1 MDEFKNKEIEK
12 EKEKKLTPAMKQYLE
27 IKSEYPD
34 CILLFRMGDFY
45 ELFYEDAII
54 ASKVL
59 DIVLT
64 SRDKEIPMA
73 GFPHHAIESYVIRL
87 IKEGFKVAIC
97 EQLEDPSKAKG
108 IVKRGVVR
116 VITPG
121 LVTELSFV
129 SPEENNFIA
138 VVKNN
143 SIVWADIT
151 TGELKAKI
159 FQDEFELSEAL
170 KKISPKEVLSD
181 KNYFPEYKFSQVEFV
196 RSDEA
201 EKILK
206 EHYGETDFV
215 QSENIKISLATL
227 IKYIRENIKDIEI
240 KLEKPDIEQED
251 DLIQIDSRTLEN
263 IEVFRTYEGKKGSL
277 MWVLDKTRTPMGK
290 RKLKNILLAPL
301 KDKEKINERLSA
313 VEEIISD
320 KTWEKL
326 DISRISDIERLTIR
340 VMRKIAN
347 PKEIISLKESSKK
360 INEIKS
366 YLKKFS
372 SKVLKKIESEIPD
385 LHGFIQ
391 IAEKYIVEPP
401 PLKAQDGAIKKGVS
415 EELDRIREI
424 KENSE
429 KILKEYE
436 EKEKSRAGIP
446 LKIGY
451 NQVFG
456 YYIEVTKTYANR
468 VPEHFK
474 RKQTLANVERFI
486 TDELEKIGME
496 IETAS
501 EREKK
506 LNEEIFSEFL
516 EKIQPFSHDLL
527 KAARSIG
534 FLDVL
539 IAFAQTAYEYDW
551 TKPQIEDSKILYIK
565 DGKHPALSILL
576 KDEKFIPNSVD
587 LNEDE
592 FMWIITGPNMAGKS
606 VFLKQCA
613 LISFLAHIGSYVPA
627 KESKIGTIDRIFFRT
642 GASDDIARGRST
654 FFVEMEELASILK
667 NMTERSLV
675 LLDEVGRGT
684 STFDGVSIAWATA
697 EYINKRKVRCLFA
710 THFHEL
716 SFLEYNLKGIR
727 NMHFSAER
735 IGGNLVF
742 IRKIKRGA
750 AGRSWGI
757 DVAKLAGIPQE
768 IIEKAEKILLA
779 LEEGRIGDVIKKVS
793 GMPLQL
799 SIFSSSQLKKD
810 PLREE
815 LKRIDINSITPV
827 EALSILSELKKMAEN

>member
-1 MDEFKNKEIEK
+1 MNEFKNKDIEK

-45 ELFYEDAII
+45 ELFYEDAIV

-59 DIVLT
+59 DIALT
-64 SRDKEIPMA
+64 SRDKETPMA

-138 VVKNN
+138 VLKGN
-143 SIVWADIT
+143 SVVWADIT
-151 TGELKAKI
+151 TGEVKAKI
-159 FQDEFELSEAL
+159 FKDEFELSEAL
-170 KKISPKEVLSD
+170 KKISPKEILSD

-196 RSDEA
+196 SSDEA
-201 EKILK
+201 EIIIK
-206 EHYGETDFV
+206 EHYGESDFIS
-215 QSENIKISLATL
+215 SESIKISLATL
-227 IKYIRENIKDIEI
+227 IKYIKENIKDIEI
-240 KLEKPDIEQED
+240 KLEKPDVEKEED
-251 DLIQIDSRTLEN
+251 LMQIDSRTLEN
-263 IEVFRTYEGKKGSL
+263 IEVFKTYEGKKGSL
-277 MWVLDKTRTPMGK
+277 IWVLDKTRTPMGK

-301 KDKEKINERLSA
+301 KDKEKINERISA
-313 VEEIISD
+313 VEELISD
-320 KTWEKL
+320 KTWENL
-326 DISRISDIERLTIR
+326 EISGISDVERLTIR

-347 PKEIISLKESSKK
+347 PKEIISLKESAKK
-360 INEIKS
+360 INEIKN

-385 LHGFIQ
+385 LYEFIQ
-391 IAEKYIVEPP
+391 IVEKYIVEPP

-474 RKQTLANVERFI
+474 RKQTLANVERFT

-501 EREKK
+501 EREKR

-516 EKIQPFSHDLL
+516 EKIQIFTQNLL
-527 KAARSIG
+527 KASRSIG

-551 TKPQIEDSKILYIK
+551 VKPQIEDSKILYIK

-576 KDEKFIPNSVD
+576 KEEKFIPNSVE

-592 FMWIITGPNMAGKS
+592 SMWIITGPNMAGKS

-627 KESKIGTIDRIFFRT
+627 KEAKIGIMDRIFFRT

-667 NMTERSLV
+667 NMTEKSFV

-716 SFLEYNLKGIR
+716 SFLEHNLKGIR

-799 SIFSSSQLKKD
+799 SIFSASQLKKD

>member
-1 MDEFKNKEIEK
+1 MDEFKNKHIEK

-326 DISRISDIERLTIR
+326 DISGISDIERLTIR

-372 SKVLKKIESEIPD
+372 SKILKKIESEIPD

-401 PLKAQDGAIKKGVS
+401 PLKAQDGAIKIGVS

-474 RKQTLANVERFI
+474 RKQTLANVERFT

>member
-1 MDEFKNKEIEK
+1 MGEVKEK

-45 ELFYEDAII
+45 ELFYEDAIV

-64 SRDKEIPMA
+64 SRDKETPMA
-73 GFPHHAIESYVIRL
+73 GFPHHAMESYVMRL

-138 VVKNN
+138 ILKGN
-143 SIVWADIT
+143 SVVWADIT
-151 TGELKAKI
+151 TGEVKAKI

-181 KNYFPEYKFSQVEFV
+181 KNYFPEYRFSQVEFV
-196 RSDEA
+196 SSDEA
-201 EKILK
+201 ERVLK
-206 EHYGETDFV
+206 EHYGESDFIS
-215 QSENIKISLATL
+215 SENIKISLATL
-227 IKYIRENIKDIEI
+227 IKYIKENIKDIEI
-240 KLEKPDIEQED
+240 KLEKPDIDQEE
-251 DLIQIDSRTLEN
+251 DLMQIDSRTLEN
-263 IEVFRTYEGKKGSL
+263 IEVFKTYEGKKGSL
-277 MWVLDKTRTPMGK
+277 IWVLDKTRTPMGK
-290 RKLKNILLAPL
+290 RKLKNILLSPL
-301 KDKEKINERLSA
+301 KDKEKINERLLA
-313 VEEIISD
+313 VEELISD
-320 KTWEKL
+320 KTWENL
-326 DISRISDIERLTIR
+326 DISGISDVERLTIR

-347 PKEIISLKESSKK
+347 PKEIISLKESAKK

-372 SKVLKKIESEIPD
+372 SKILKKIEGEIPD
-385 LHGFIQ
+385 LHEFIQ
-391 IAEKYIVEPP
+391 IVEKYIVEPP

-415 EELDRIREI
+415 EELDRVREI

-468 VPEHFK
+468 VPEYFK
-474 RKQTLANVERFI
+474 RKQTLANVERFT
-486 TDELEKIGME
+486 TDELEKIGLE

-501 EREKK
+501 EKEKK

-516 EKIQPFSHDLL
+516 EKIQIFTHDLL
-527 KAARSIG
+527 KSARSIG

-539 IAFAQTAYEYDW
+539 IALAQTAYEYDW
-551 TKPQIEDSKILYIK
+551 IKPQIENSKILYIK
-565 DGKHPALSILL
+565 DGRHPALSILL

-613 LISFLAHIGSYVPA
+613 LISLLAHIGSYVPA
-627 KESKIGTIDRIFFRT
+627 KEAKIGIMDRIFFRT

-667 NMTERSLV
+667 NMTEKSLV

-697 EYINKRKVRCLFA
+697 EYINKRRVRCLFA

-716 SFLEYNLKGIR
+716 SFLEHNLKGIR

-799 SIFSSSQLKKD
+799 SIFSASQLKKD

-815 LKRIDINSITPV
+815 LKRIDINSITPI

>member
-1 MDEFKNKEIEK
+1 MGEVKEK

-45 ELFYEDAII
+45 ELFYEDAIV

-64 SRDKEIPMA
+64 SRDKETPMA
-73 GFPHHAIESYVIRL
+73 GFPHHAMESYVMRL

-138 VVKNN
+138 ILKGN
-143 SIVWADIT
+143 SVVWADIT
-151 TGELKAKI
+151 TGEVKAKI

-181 KNYFPEYKFSQVEFV
+181 KNYFPEYRFSQVEFV
-196 RSDEA
+196 SSDEA
-201 EKILK
+201 ERVLK
-206 EHYGETDFV
+206 EHYGESDFIS
-215 QSENIKISLATL
+215 SENIKISLATL
-227 IKYIRENIKDIEI
+227 IKYIKENIKDIEI
-240 KLEKPDIEQED
+240 KLEKPDIDQEE
-251 DLIQIDSRTLEN
+251 DLMQIDSRTLEN
-263 IEVFRTYEGKKGSL
+263 IEVFKTYEGKKGSL
-277 MWVLDKTRTPMGK
+277 IWVLDKTRTPMGK
-290 RKLKNILLAPL
+290 RKLKNILLSPL
-301 KDKEKINERLSA
+301 KDKEKINERLLA
-313 VEEIISD
+313 VEELISD
-320 KTWEKL
+320 KTWENL
-326 DISRISDIERLTIR
+326 DISGISDVERLTIR

-347 PKEIISLKESSKK
+347 PKEIISLKESAKK

-372 SKVLKKIESEIPD
+372 SKILKKIESEIPD
-385 LHGFIQ
+385 LYEFIQ
-391 IAEKYIVEPP
+391 IVEKYIVEPP

-474 RKQTLANVERFI
+474 RKQTLANVERFT

-501 EREKK
+501 EREKR

-516 EKIQPFSHDLL
+516 EKIQIFTQNLL
-527 KAARSIG
+527 KASRSIG

-551 TKPQIEDSKILYIK
+551 VKPQIEDSKILYIK

-576 KDEKFIPNSVD
+576 KEEKFIPNSVE

-592 FMWIITGPNMAGKS
+592 SMWIITGPNMAGKS

-627 KESKIGTIDRIFFRT
+627 KEAKIGIMDRIFFRT

-667 NMTERSLV
+667 NMTEKSFV

-716 SFLEYNLKGIR
+716 SFLEHNLKGIR

-799 SIFSSSQLKKD
+799 SIFSASQLKKD

>member
-1 MDEFKNKEIEK
+1 MDEFKNKDIEK
-12 EKEKKLTPAMKQYLE
+12 EREKKLTPAMKQYLE

-45 ELFYEDAII
+45 ELFYEDAIV

-138 VVKNN
+138 VLKGN
-143 SIVWADIT
+143 SVVWADIT
-151 TGELKAKI
+151 TGEVKAKI

-170 KKISPKEVLSD
+170 KKISPKEILSD

-196 RSDEA
+196 SSDEA
-201 EKILK
+201 ERILK
-206 EHYGETDFV
+206 EHYGGADFIS
-215 QSENIKISLATL
+215 SESIKISLATL
-227 IKYIRENIKDIEI
+227 IKYIKENIKDIEI
-240 KLEKPDIEQED
+240 KLEKPDVEKEED
-251 DLIQIDSRTLEN
+251 LMQIDSRTLEN
-263 IEVFRTYEGKKGSL
+263 IEVFKTYEGKKGSL
-277 MWVLDKTRTPMGK
+277 IWVLDKVRTPMGK

-301 KDKEKINERLSA
+301 KDKEKINERISA
-313 VEEIISD
+313 VEELISD
-320 KTWEKL
+320 KTWENL
-326 DISRISDIERLTIR
+326 DISGISDVERLTIR

-347 PKEIISLKESSKK
+347 PKEIISLKESAKK
-360 INEIKS
+360 INEIKN

-385 LHGFIQ
+385 LYEFIQ
-391 IAEKYIVEPP
+391 IVEKYIVEPP

-474 RKQTLANVERFI
+474 RKQTLANVERFT

-501 EREKK
+501 EREKR

-516 EKIQPFSHDLL
+516 EKIQIFTQNLL
-527 KAARSIG
+527 KASRSIG

-539 IAFAQTAYEYDW
+539 IALAQTAYEYDW
-551 TKPQIEDSKILYIK
+551 VKPQIEDSKILYIK

-576 KDEKFIPNSVD
+576 KEEKFIPNSVE

-627 KESKIGTIDRIFFRT
+627 KEAKIGIMDRIFFRT

-667 NMTERSLV
+667 NMTEKSFV

-716 SFLEYNLKGIR
+716 SFLEHNLKGIR

-799 SIFSSSQLKKD
+799 SIFSASQLKKD

>member
-1 MDEFKNKEIEK
+1 MDEFKNKHIEK

-201 EKILK
+201 EKIIK

-326 DISRISDIERLTIR
+326 DISGISDIERLTIR

-372 SKVLKKIESEIPD
+372 SKILKKIESEIPD

-474 RKQTLANVERFI
+474 RKQTLANVERFT

>member
-1 MDEFKNKEIEK
+1 MDEFKNKHIEK

-73 GFPHHAIESYVIRL
+73 GFPHHAVESYVIRL

-326 DISRISDIERLTIR
+326 DISGISDIERLTIR

-372 SKVLKKIESEIPD
+372 SKILKKIESEIPD

-474 RKQTLANVERFI
+474 RKQTLANVERFT

>member
-1 MDEFKNKEIEK
+1 MSEVKEK

-64 SRDKEIPMA
+64 SRDKETPMA
-73 GFPHHAIESYVIRL
+73 GFPHHAIESYIMRL

-129 SPEENNFIA
+129 SPDENNFIA

-143 SIVWADIT
+143 SVVWADIT
-151 TGELKAKI
+151 TGEVKAET

-196 RSDEA
+196 SSDEA
-201 EKILK
+201 ERILK
-206 EHYGETDFV
+206 EHYGEANFIS
-215 QSENIKISLATL
+215 SENIKISLATL
-227 IKYIRENIKDIEI
+227 IKYIKENIKDIEI
-240 KLEKPDIEQED
+240 KLEKPDIDQEE
-251 DLIQIDSRTLEN
+251 DLMQIDSRTLEN
-263 IEVFRTYEGKKGSL
+263 IEVFKTYEGKKGSL
-277 MWVLDKTRTPMGK
+277 IWVLDKTRTPMGK
-290 RKLKNILLAPL
+290 RKLKSILFAPL
-301 KDKEKINERLSA
+301 RDKEKINERLSA
-313 VEEIISD
+313 VEELISD
-320 KTWEKL
+320 KTWENL
-326 DISRISDIERLTIR
+326 DISGISDVERLTIR
-340 VMRKIAN
+340 AMRKIAN
-347 PKEIISLKESSKK
+347 PKEIISLKESAKK
-360 INEIKS
+360 INEIKG

-372 SKVLKKIESEIPD
+372 SKILKKIESEIPD
-385 LHGFIQ
+385 LYEFIQ
-391 IAEKYIVEPP
+391 IVEKYIVEPP

-474 RKQTLANVERFI
+474 RKQTLANVERFT

-501 EREKK
+501 EKEKK

-516 EKIQPFSHDLL
+516 ENIQIFTHDLL

-551 TKPQIEDSKILYIK
+551 IKPQIEDSKILYIK

-576 KDEKFIPNSVD
+576 KEEKFIPNSVE

-592 FMWIITGPNMAGKS
+592 FMWIITGPNMSGKS

-627 KESKIGTIDRIFFRT
+627 KEAKIGIMDRIFFRT

-667 NMTERSLV
+667 NMTEKSFV

-716 SFLEYNLKGIR
+716 SFLEHNLKGIR

-799 SIFSSSQLKKD
+799 SIFSASQLKKD

>member
-1 MDEFKNKEIEK
+1 MDEFKNKDIEK

-45 ELFYEDAII
+45 ELFYEDAIV

-64 SRDKEIPMA
+64 SRDKETPMA

-138 VVKNN
+138 VLKGN
-143 SIVWADIT
+143 SVVWADIT
-151 TGELKAKI
+151 TGEVKAKI
-159 FQDEFELSEAL
+159 FKDEFELSEAL
-170 KKISPKEVLSD
+170 KKISPKEILSD

-196 RSDEA
+196 SSDEA
-201 EKILK
+201 EIIIK
-206 EHYGETDFV
+206 EHYGEADFIS
-215 QSENIKISLATL
+215 SESIKISLATL
-227 IKYIRENIKDIEI
+227 IKYIKENIKDIEI
-240 KLEKPDIEQED
+240 KLEKPDVEKEED
-251 DLIQIDSRTLEN
+251 LMQIDSRTLEN
-263 IEVFRTYEGKKGSL
+263 IEVFKTYEGKKGSL
-277 MWVLDKTRTPMGK
+277 IWVLDKTRTPMGK

-301 KDKEKINERLSA
+301 KDKEKINERISA
-313 VEEIISD
+313 VEELISD
-320 KTWEKL
+320 KTWENL
-326 DISRISDIERLTIR
+326 DISGISDVERLTIR

-347 PKEIISLKESSKK
+347 PKEIISLKESAKK

-372 SKVLKKIESEIPD
+372 SKILKKIESEIPD
-385 LHGFIQ
+385 LYEFIQ
-391 IAEKYIVEPP
+391 IVEKYIVEPP

-474 RKQTLANVERFI
+474 RKQTLANVERFT

-501 EREKK
+501 EREKR

-516 EKIQPFSHDLL
+516 EKIQIFTQNLL
-527 KAARSIG
+527 KASRSIG

-551 TKPQIEDSKILYIK
+551 VKPQIEDSKILYIK

-576 KDEKFIPNSVD
+576 KEEKFIPNSVE

-592 FMWIITGPNMAGKS
+592 SMWIITGPNMAGKS

-627 KESKIGTIDRIFFRT
+627 KEAKIGIMDRIFFRT

-667 NMTERSLV
+667 NMTEKSFV

-716 SFLEYNLKGIR
+716 SFLEHNLKGIR

-799 SIFSSSQLKKD
+799 SIFSASQLKKD

>member
-1 MDEFKNKEIEK
+1 MDEFKNKDIEK

-45 ELFYEDAII
+45 ELFYEDAIV

-64 SRDKEIPMA
+64 SRDKETPMA

-138 VVKNN
+138 VLKGN
-143 SIVWADIT
+143 SVVWADIT
-151 TGELKAKI
+151 TGEVKAKI
-159 FQDEFELSEAL
+159 FKDEFELSEAL
-170 KKISPKEVLSD
+170 KKISPKEILSD

-196 RSDEA
+196 SSDEA
-201 EKILK
+201 EIIIK
-206 EHYGETDFV
+206 EHYGEADFIS
-215 QSENIKISLATL
+215 SESIKISLATL
-227 IKYIRENIKDIEI
+227 IKYIKENIKDIEI
-240 KLEKPDIEQED
+240 KLEKPDVEKEED
-251 DLIQIDSRTLEN
+251 LMQIDSRTLEN
-263 IEVFRTYEGKKGSL
+263 IEVFKTYEGKKGSL
-277 MWVLDKTRTPMGK
+277 IWVLDKTRTPMGK

-301 KDKEKINERLSA
+301 KDKEKINERISA
-313 VEEIISD
+313 VEELISD
-320 KTWEKL
+320 KTWENL
-326 DISRISDIERLTIR
+326 DISGISDVERLTIR

-347 PKEIISLKESSKK
+347 PKEIISLKESAKK

-385 LHGFIQ
+385 LYEFIQ
-391 IAEKYIVEPP
+391 IVEKYIVEPP

-474 RKQTLANVERFI
+474 RKQTLANVERFT

-501 EREKK
+501 EREKR

-516 EKIQPFSHDLL
+516 EKIQIFTQNLL
-527 KAARSIG
+527 KASRSIG

-551 TKPQIEDSKILYIK
+551 VKPQIEDSKILYIK

-576 KDEKFIPNSVD
+576 KEEKFIPNSVE

-592 FMWIITGPNMAGKS
+592 SMWIITGPNMAGKS

-627 KESKIGTIDRIFFRT
+627 KEAKIGIMDRIFFRT

-667 NMTERSLV
+667 NMTEKSFV

-716 SFLEYNLKGIR
+716 SFLEHNLKGIR

-799 SIFSSSQLKKD
+799 SIFSASQLKKD

>member
-1 MDEFKNKEIEK
+1 MNEFKNKDIEK

-45 ELFYEDAII
+45 ELFYEDAIV

-59 DIVLT
+59 DIALT
-64 SRDKEIPMA
+64 SRDKETPMA

-138 VVKNN
+138 VLKGN
-143 SIVWADIT
+143 SVVWADIT
-151 TGELKAKI
+151 TGEVKAKI
-159 FQDEFELSEAL
+159 FKDEFELSEAL
-170 KKISPKEVLSD
+170 KKISPKEILSD

-196 RSDEA
+196 SSDEA
-201 EKILK
+201 EIIIK
-206 EHYGETDFV
+206 EHYGESDFIS
-215 QSENIKISLATL
+215 SESIKISLATL
-227 IKYIRENIKDIEI
+227 IKYIKENIKDIEI
-240 KLEKPDIEQED
+240 KLEKPDVEKEED
-251 DLIQIDSRTLEN
+251 LMQIDSRTLEN
-263 IEVFRTYEGKKGSL
+263 IEVFKTYEGKKGSL
-277 MWVLDKTRTPMGK
+277 IWVLDKVRTPMGK

-301 KDKEKINERLSA
+301 KDKEKINERISA
-313 VEEIISD
+313 VEELISD
-320 KTWEKL
+320 KTWENL
-326 DISRISDIERLTIR
+326 EISGISDVERLTIR

-347 PKEIISLKESSKK
+347 PKEIISLKESAKK
-360 INEIKS
+360 INEIKN

-385 LHGFIQ
+385 LYEFIQ
-391 IAEKYIVEPP
+391 IVEKYIVEPP

-474 RKQTLANVERFI
+474 RKQTLANVERFT

-501 EREKK
+501 EREKR

-516 EKIQPFSHDLL
+516 EKIQIFTQNLL
-527 KAARSIG
+527 KASRSIG

-551 TKPQIEDSKILYIK
+551 VKPQIEDSKILYIK

-576 KDEKFIPNSVD
+576 KEEKFIPNSVE

-592 FMWIITGPNMAGKS
+592 SMWIITGPNMAGKS

-627 KESKIGTIDRIFFRT
+627 KEAKIGIMDRIFFRT

-667 NMTERSLV
+667 NMTEKSFV

-716 SFLEYNLKGIR
+716 SFLEHNLKGIR

-799 SIFSSSQLKKD
+799 SIFSASQLKKD

>member
-1 MDEFKNKEIEK
+1 MDEFKNKHIEK

-326 DISRISDIERLTIR
+326 DISGISDIERLTIR

-372 SKVLKKIESEIPD
+372 SKILKKIESEIPD

-474 RKQTLANVERFI
+474 RKQTLANVERFT

>member
-1 MDEFKNKEIEK
+1 MNEFKNKDTEK

-45 ELFYEDAII
+45 ELFYEDAIV

-59 DIVLT
+59 DIALT
-64 SRDKEIPMA
+64 SRDKETPMA

-138 VVKNN
+138 VLKGN
-143 SIVWADIT
+143 SVVWADIT
-151 TGELKAKI
+151 TGEVKAKI
-159 FQDEFELSEAL
+159 FKDEFELSEAL
-170 KKISPKEVLSD
+170 KKISPKEILSD

-196 RSDEA
+196 SSDEA
-201 EKILK
+201 EIIIK
-206 EHYGETDFV
+206 EHYGEADFIS
-215 QSENIKISLATL
+215 SESIKISLATL
-227 IKYIRENIKDIEI
+227 IKYIKENIKDIEI
-240 KLEKPDIEQED
+240 KLEKPDVEKEED
-251 DLIQIDSRTLEN
+251 LMQIDSRTLEN
-263 IEVFRTYEGKKGSL
+263 IEVFKTYEGKKGSL
-277 MWVLDKTRTPMGK
+277 IWVLDKTRTPMGK

-301 KDKEKINERLSA
+301 KDKEKINERISA
-313 VEEIISD
+313 VEELISD
-320 KTWEKL
+320 KTWENL
-326 DISRISDIERLTIR
+326 EISGISDVERLTIR

-347 PKEIISLKESSKK
+347 PKEIISLKESAKK
-360 INEIKS
+360 INEIKN

-385 LHGFIQ
+385 LYEFIQ
-391 IAEKYIVEPP
+391 IVEKYIVEPP

-456 YYIEVTKTYANR
+456 YYIEVTKAYANR

-474 RKQTLANVERFI
+474 RKQTLANVERFT

-501 EREKK
+501 EREKR

-516 EKIQPFSHDLL
+516 EKIQIFTQNLL
-527 KAARSIG
+527 KASRSIG

-539 IAFAQTAYEYDW
+539 IALAQTAYEYDW
-551 TKPQIEDSKILYIK
+551 VKPQIEDSKILYIK

-576 KDEKFIPNSVD
+576 KEEKFIPNSVE

-592 FMWIITGPNMAGKS
+592 SMWIITGPNMAGKS

-627 KESKIGTIDRIFFRT
+627 REAKIGIMDRIFFRT

-667 NMTERSLV
+667 NMTEKSFV

-716 SFLEYNLKGIR
+716 SFLEHNLKGIR

-799 SIFSSSQLKKD
+799 SIFSASQLKKD

>member
-1 MDEFKNKEIEK
+1 MDEFKNKHIEK

-326 DISRISDIERLTIR
+326 DISGISDIERLTIR

-372 SKVLKKIESEIPD
+372 SKILKKIESEIPD

-401 PLKAQDGAIKKGVS
+401 PLKAQDGAIKK
-415 EELDRIREI
+415 
-424 KENSE
+424 
-429 KILKEYE
+429 
-436 EKEKSRAGIP
+436 
-446 LKIGY
+446 
-451 NQVFG
+451 
-456 YYIEVTKTYANR
+456 
-468 VPEHFK
+468 
-474 RKQTLANVERFI
+474 
-486 TDELEKIGME
+486 
-496 IETAS
+496 
-501 EREKK
+501 
-506 LNEEIFSEFL
+506 
-516 EKIQPFSHDLL
+516 
-527 KAARSIG
+527 RSI
-534 FLDVL
+534 
-539 IAFAQTAYEYDW
+539 
-551 TKPQIEDSKILYIK
+551 
-565 DGKHPALSILL
+565 
-576 KDEKFIPNSVD
+576 
-587 LNEDE
+587 
-592 FMWIITGPNMAGKS
+592 
-606 VFLKQCA
+606 
-613 LISFLAHIGSYVPA
+613 
-627 KESKIGTIDRIFFRT
+627 RRT
-642 GASDDIARGRST
+642 
-654 FFVEMEELASILK
+654 
-667 NMTERSLV
+667 
-675 LLDEVGRGT
+675 
-684 STFDGVSIAWATA
+684 
-697 EYINKRKVRCLFA
+697 
-710 THFHEL
+710 
-716 SFLEYNLKGIR
+716 
-727 NMHFSAER
+727 
-735 IGGNLVF
+735 
-742 IRKIKRGA
+742 
-750 AGRSWGI
+750 
-757 DVAKLAGIPQE
+757 
-768 IIEKAEKILLA
+768 
-779 LEEGRIGDVIKKVS
+779 
-793 GMPLQL
+793 
-799 SIFSSSQLKKD
+799 
-810 PLREE
+810 
-815 LKRIDINSITPV
+815 
-827 EALSILSELKKMAEN
+827 

>member
-1 MDEFKNKEIEK
+1 MDEFKNKDIEK

-45 ELFYEDAII
+45 ELFYEDAIV

-64 SRDKEIPMA
+64 SRDKETPMA

-138 VVKNN
+138 VLKGN
-143 SIVWADIT
+143 SVVWADIT
-151 TGELKAKI
+151 TGEVKAKI
-159 FQDEFELSEAL
+159 FKDEFELSEAL
-170 KKISPKEVLSD
+170 KKISPKEILSD

-196 RSDEA
+196 SSDEA
-201 EKILK
+201 EIIIK
-206 EHYGETDFV
+206 EHYGEADFIS
-215 QSENIKISLATL
+215 SESIKISLATL
-227 IKYIRENIKDIEI
+227 IKYIKENIKDIEI
-240 KLEKPDIEQED
+240 KLEKPDVEKEED
-251 DLIQIDSRTLEN
+251 LMQIDSRTLEN
-263 IEVFRTYEGKKGSL
+263 IEVFKTYEGKKGSL
-277 MWVLDKTRTPMGK
+277 IWVLDKTRTPMGK

-301 KDKEKINERLSA
+301 KDKEKINERISA
-313 VEEIISD
+313 VEELISD
-320 KTWEKL
+320 KTWENL
-326 DISRISDIERLTIR
+326 DISGISDVERLTIR

-347 PKEIISLKESSKK
+347 PKEIISLKESAKK

-372 SKVLKKIESEIPD
+372 SKILKKIESEIPD
-385 LHGFIQ
+385 LHEFIQ
-391 IAEKYIVEPP
+391 IVEKYIVEPP

-474 RKQTLANVERFI
+474 RKQTLANVERFT

-501 EREKK
+501 EREKR

-516 EKIQPFSHDLL
+516 EKIQIFTQNLL
-527 KAARSIG
+527 KASRSIG

-551 TKPQIEDSKILYIK
+551 VKPQIEDSKILYIK

-576 KDEKFIPNSVD
+576 KEEKFIPNSVE

-592 FMWIITGPNMAGKS
+592 SMWIITGPNMAGKS

-627 KESKIGTIDRIFFRT
+627 KEAKIGIMDRIFFRT

-667 NMTERSLV
+667 NMTEKSFV

-716 SFLEYNLKGIR
+716 SFLEHNLKGIR

-799 SIFSSSQLKKD
+799 SIFSASQLKKD

>member
-1 MDEFKNKEIEK
+1 MDEFKNKHIEK

>member
-1 MDEFKNKEIEK
+1 MDEFKNKDIEK

-45 ELFYEDAII
+45 ELFYEDAIV

-138 VVKNN
+138 VLKGN
-143 SIVWADIT
+143 SVVWADIT
-151 TGELKAKI
+151 TGEVKAKI
-159 FQDEFELSEAL
+159 FKDEFELSEAL
-170 KKISPKEVLSD
+170 KKISPKEILSD

-196 RSDEA
+196 SSDEA
-201 EKILK
+201 EIIIK
-206 EHYGETDFV
+206 EHYGEADFIS
-215 QSENIKISLATL
+215 SESIKISLATL
-227 IKYIRENIKDIEI
+227 IKYIKENIKDIEI
-240 KLEKPDIEQED
+240 KLEKPDVEKEED
-251 DLIQIDSRTLEN
+251 LMQIDSRTLEN
-263 IEVFRTYEGKKGSL
+263 IEVFKTYEGKKGSL
-277 MWVLDKTRTPMGK
+277 IWVLDKVRTPMGK

-301 KDKEKINERLSA
+301 KDKEKINERISA
-313 VEEIISD
+313 VEELISD
-320 KTWEKL
+320 KTWENL
-326 DISRISDIERLTIR
+326 DISGISDVERLTIR

-347 PKEIISLKESSKK
+347 PKEIISLKESAKK
-360 INEIKS
+360 INEIKN

-385 LHGFIQ
+385 LYEFIQ
-391 IAEKYIVEPP
+391 IVEKYIVEPP

-474 RKQTLANVERFI
+474 RKQTLANVERFT

-501 EREKK
+501 EREKR

-516 EKIQPFSHDLL
+516 EKIQIFTQNLL
-527 KAARSIG
+527 KASRSIG

-539 IAFAQTAYEYDW
+539 IALAQTAYEYDW
-551 TKPQIEDSKILYIK
+551 VKPQIEDSKILYIK

-576 KDEKFIPNSVD
+576 KEEKFIPNSVE

-592 FMWIITGPNMAGKS
+592 SMWIITGPNMAGKS

-627 KESKIGTIDRIFFRT
+627 KEAKIGIMDRIFFRT

-667 NMTERSLV
+667 NMTEKSFV

-716 SFLEYNLKGIR
+716 SFLEHNLKGIR

-799 SIFSSSQLKKD
+799 SIFSASQLKKD

>member
-1 MDEFKNKEIEK
+1 MDEFKNKDIEK

-45 ELFYEDAII
+45 ELFYEDAIV

-64 SRDKEIPMA
+64 SRDKETPMA

-138 VVKNN
+138 VLKGN
-143 SIVWADIT
+143 SVVWADIT
-151 TGELKAKI
+151 TGEVKAKI
-159 FQDEFELSEAL
+159 FKDEFELSEAL
-170 KKISPKEVLSD
+170 KKISPKEILSD

-196 RSDEA
+196 SSDEA
-201 EKILK
+201 EIIIK
-206 EHYGETDFV
+206 EHYGEADFIS
-215 QSENIKISLATL
+215 SESIKISLATL
-227 IKYIRENIKDIEI
+227 IKYIKENIKDIEI
-240 KLEKPDIEQED
+240 KLEKPDVEKEED
-251 DLIQIDSRTLEN
+251 LMQIDSRTLEN
-263 IEVFRTYEGKKGSL
+263 IEVFKTYEGKKGSL
-277 MWVLDKTRTPMGK
+277 IWVLDKTRTPMGK

-301 KDKEKINERLSA
+301 KDKEKINERISA
-313 VEEIISD
+313 VEELISD
-320 KTWEKL
+320 KTWENL
-326 DISRISDIERLTIR
+326 EISGISDVERLTIR

-347 PKEIISLKESSKK
+347 PKEIISLKESAKK

-372 SKVLKKIESEIPD
+372 SKILKKIESEIPD
-385 LHGFIQ
+385 LYEFIQ
-391 IAEKYIVEPP
+391 IVEKYIVEPP

-474 RKQTLANVERFI
+474 RKQTLANVERFT

-501 EREKK
+501 EREKR

-516 EKIQPFSHDLL
+516 EKIQIFTQNLL
-527 KAARSIG
+527 KASRSIG

-551 TKPQIEDSKILYIK
+551 VKPQIEDSKILYIK

-576 KDEKFIPNSVD
+576 KEEKFIPNSVE

-592 FMWIITGPNMAGKS
+592 SMWIITGPNMAGKS

-627 KESKIGTIDRIFFRT
+627 KEAKIGIMDRIFFRT

-667 NMTERSLV
+667 NMTEKSFV

-716 SFLEYNLKGIR
+716 SFLEHNLKGIR

-799 SIFSSSQLKKD
+799 SIFSASQLKKD

>member
-1 MDEFKNKEIEK
+1 MDEFKNKDIEK

-45 ELFYEDAII
+45 ELFYEDAIV

-138 VVKNN
+138 VLKGN
-143 SIVWADIT
+143 SVVWADIT
-151 TGELKAKI
+151 TGEVKAKI
-159 FQDEFELSEAL
+159 FKDEFELSEAL
-170 KKISPKEVLSD
+170 KKISPKEILSD

-196 RSDEA
+196 SSDEA
-201 EKILK
+201 EIIIK
-206 EHYGETDFV
+206 EHYGEADFIS
-215 QSENIKISLATL
+215 SESIKISLATL
-227 IKYIRENIKDIEI
+227 IKYIKENIKDIEI
-240 KLEKPDIEQED
+240 KLEKPDVEKEED
-251 DLIQIDSRTLEN
+251 LMQIDSRTLEN
-263 IEVFRTYEGKKGSL
+263 IEVFKTYEGKKGSL
-277 MWVLDKTRTPMGK
+277 IWVLDKVRTPMGK

-301 KDKEKINERLSA
+301 KDKEKINERISA
-313 VEEIISD
+313 VEELISD
-320 KTWEKL
+320 KTWENL
-326 DISRISDIERLTIR
+326 EISGISDVERLTIR

-347 PKEIISLKESSKK
+347 PKEIISLKESAKK
-360 INEIKS
+360 INEIKN

-385 LHGFIQ
+385 LYEFIQ
-391 IAEKYIVEPP
+391 IVEKYIVEPP

-474 RKQTLANVERFI
+474 RKQTLANVERFT

-501 EREKK
+501 EREKR

-516 EKIQPFSHDLL
+516 EKIQIFTQNLL
-527 KAARSIG
+527 KASRSIG

-551 TKPQIEDSKILYIK
+551 VKPQIEDSKILYIK

-576 KDEKFIPNSVD
+576 KEEKFIPNSVE

-592 FMWIITGPNMAGKS
+592 SMWIITGPNMAGKS

-627 KESKIGTIDRIFFRT
+627 KEAKIGIMDRIFFRT

-667 NMTERSLV
+667 NMTEKSFV

-716 SFLEYNLKGIR
+716 SFLEHNLKGIR

-799 SIFSSSQLKKD
+799 SIFSASQLKKD